1 MTGQNFLVEKDF
13 ISIVR
18 NNKDKNFTE
27 CIINYNYNFKS
38 KIINVLKKKFNFDMI
53 YIYVD
58 DIFQKNLTDTYN
70 HIKNVTFEK
79 SLPFYDFTKNPFNVS
94 LDYHEMWESIR
105 FKAFLPNPSND
116 WDFYEL
122 EWLMKRWSSSFGF
135 YDYDTSFI
143 IPTYPKDLTNNLIP
157 SEIVLFYI
165 KKFKKKF
172 SIRELKTKY
181 YPLYL
186 FSKDKMGEELLK
198 FFYEESIKPER
209 NPRELIRKIHDIYHK
224 SSNNNPFKNF
234 LFYNNYSLP
243 STTKLYFDIKKY
255 ILVFLSFHSTF
266 LCLNY
271 VQNRKEQIFDGIRF
285 SSKLQNHLT
294 YFDNADSIEQEIKR
308 IHDHHGDILTWV
320 SRNHFKNIN
329 SKYCKYMYTNW
340 YFVRRN
346 INLLDIRIINYPD
359 TQTCYGLNLTVFF
372 RAEWVKNFHKK
383 NYDFPERSTYKRKLK
398 LKL

>member
-58 DIFQKNLTDTYN
+58 DIFQKNLTDSYN

-198 FFYEESIKPER
+198 FFYEESIKPEK
-209 NPRELIRKIHDIYHK
+209 NPRELIRKIHHIYHK
-224 SSNNNPFKNF
+224 SSNSNPFKNF

-294 YFDNADSIEQEIKR
+294 YFESADSIEQEIKR

-359 TQTCYGLNLTVFF
+359 TQTSYGLNLTVFF

-398 LKL
+398 IKL